1 MRMPATSQLLT
12 VREMAEADRLAVDGG
27 DSFVLMEAAGRAA
40 ARVIQRRFAPTR
52 AVILCGPGNNGGD
65 GFVVARYLAESGWPV
80 RVGMLGDG
88 GAGDAVRAAELW
100 TGATTAAVPQLLQG
114 AGLVVDALFGAGLNR
129 DIRAGAAGLV
139 QAMAGVRAPR
149 VAIDVPSGVD
159 GDTGQV
165 RGIAAPATLTVGF
178 FRSRP
183 GHLLLPGRDLCGT
196 VRIVDIGIPDRVL
209 ETIAPRQALNAPG
222 VWQQHLPSPVFTDH
236 KYRRGHA
243 LVVGGERMTGAA
255 RFATAAARRIGCGM
269 VTLAVPGPAEAIYRA
284 TAPGALVRPIEGA
297 GEVRFTA
304 MLAGPGMGTGPG
316 GRDAVV
322 SLLARGAPAVLD
334 ADALTLFADAADD
347 LAAAIRGPLVITP
360 HEGEFAR
367 LFPEL
372 ADPGSGKMRRARA
385 AAERLGAVVVLKG
398 ADTVIAAP
406 GGDLLV
412 NSNAPAWLAT
422 GGTGDVLA
430 GTITGLL
437 AQGMPAAESAAAAVW
452 LNGAAA
458 SAAGPGLLAG
468 DLPDLLPAAR
478 VAALTRSGR
487 DDG

>member
-12 VREMAEADRLAVDGG
+12 VREMAEADRLAVDDG
-27 DSFVLMEAAGRAA
+27 DTFPLMEAAGRAA
-40 ARVIQRRFAPTR
+40 ARVIQRRFAPTT
-52 AVILCGPGNNGGD
+52 AVVLCGPGNNGGD
-65 GFVVARYLAESGWPV
+65 GFVIARYLAESGWPV
-80 RVGMLGDG
+80 RVGTLGG
-88 GAGDAVRAAELW
+88 GRAGDAVRAAELW
-100 TGATTAAVPQLLQG
+100 TGVTTAAGPQLLSD

-129 DIRAGAAGLV
+129 DIGAGAAYLV
-139 QAMAGVRAPR
+139 QAMAGASAPR

-165 RGIAAPATLTVGF
+165 RGVAAPATLTVGF
-178 FRSRP
+178 FRGRP
-183 GHLLLPGRDLCGT
+183 GHFLLPGRDLCGT
-196 VRIVDIGIPDRVL
+196 VRIVDIGIPGRVL
-209 ETIAPRQALNAPG
+209 ETIAPRQARNLPG
-222 VWQQHLPSPVFTDH
+222 VWKQHLPSAALTDH

-269 VTLAVPGPAEAIYRA
+269 VTLVVPGPAEAVYRA
-284 TAPGALVRPIEGA
+284 TVPGALVRPLEGA

-304 MLAGPGMGTGPG
+304 MLAGPGMGTGPE

-347 LAAAIRGPLVITP
+347 LAAAIRGPLVVTP

-367 LFPEL
+367 LFPDL
-372 ADPGSGKMRRARA
+372 ADHGSGKMHRARA
-385 AAERLGAVVVLKG
+385 AADRLGAVVVLKG

-406 GGDLLV
+406 GGDLLI
-412 NSNAPAWLAT
+412 NANAPAWLAT

-437 AQGMPAAESAAAAVW
+437 AQGMPAAEAAAAAVW

-458 SAAGPGLLAG
+458 LAAGPGLLAE

-478 VAALTRSGR
+478 AAACPRSDR
-487 DDG
+487 DGG